1 MSIIPTALQCKR
13 CKAIWTR
20 QTVLDDACPQCGGEI
35 VDITNT
41 HTGKE
46 FLRIIEIP
54 AEIRFSHM
62 TKKTIYATGASNI
75 FSADDRKP
83 S

>member
-1 MSIIPTALQCKR
+1 MSIIPAALQCNN

-20 QTVLDDACPQCGGEI
+20 QTVLDDACSQCGGEI
-35 VDITNT
+35 TDITNT

-54 AEIRFSHM
+54 AEIRFTNM

-83 S
+83 L

>member
-1 MSIIPTALQCKR
+1 MSTPSALQCKS

-20 QTVLDDACPQCGGEI
+20 QTVLDDACPKCGGEI
-35 VDITNT
+35 LDITHT

-54 AEIRFSHM
+54 AEIRFTNMHR
-62 TKKTIYATGASNI
+62 KTIYATGASSL
-75 FSADDRKP
+75 FSGDDRKP